1 MGVHT
6 WHLRQTPAPY
16 EPDGSRS
23 LMTTAAFERPSRP
36 TGTPYEGDVT
46 VGLEPR
52 DEDGSARAR
61 LVDVCGAAQLA
72 LAFGDQVA
80 VLESVAHDDDTS
92 TVALV
97 LGDTSGRPVVRWAV
111 QSDGTYSASVDG
123 EPAPGS

>member
-1 MGVHT
+1 
-6 WHLRQTPAPY
+6 
-16 EPDGSRS
+16 
-23 LMTTAAFERPSRP
+23 MTTAAFERPSRP